1 MRGWAGPSP
10 EGWAARP
17 WWAVAGGVRSPAR
30 RVGATAADP
39 NTFSVTY
46 RTARGKGVVVGAV
59 PGCQGWRVRAVV
71 VVSPAGPRR
80 TRVLLVMSAWL
91 VWVSQSAMGM
101 FSQVMR
107 VVGLAVA
114 VNVPSVWTPQVPV
127 RWLQPSEPV
136 QCPSGVNSTNAR
148 PAVVSSAGVQW
159 PIRACCR
166 GCAEGAPVGIGSVV
180 GAVGSVGV
188 VSAAGVAG
196 RGPTAWGPSVSVV
209 VVSGRGTWTPA
220 VGCGGWCCPGSQTS

>member
-1 MRGWAGPSP
+1 M
-10 EGWAARP
+10 
-17 WWAVAGGVRSPAR
+17 
-30 RVGATAADP
+30 
-39 NTFSVTY
+39 
-46 RTARGKGVVVGAV
+46 
-59 PGCQGWRVRAVV
+59 
-71 VVSPAGPRR
+71 
-80 TRVLLVMSAWL
+80 MSAWL

-159 PIRACCR
+159 PIRACLQGMR
-166 GCAEGAPVGIGSVV
+166 GGG
-180 GAVGSVGV
+180 
-188 VSAAGVAG
+188 AG
-196 RGPTAWGPSVSVV
+196 RHRQRGRGSRVGRCGECGGCGGEGPTAWGPSVSVV